1 MRVSVDVGGT
11 FTDLVAE
18 VETGAFQL
26 FKAPTTPDDPV
37 IGVLDVLRTAASAN
51 GASLVDF
58 LARAEM
64 FFHATTRATNAILT
78 KGAATTAFLT
88 TEGHPDILLYRE
100 GGRSEPFNN
109 TVPYPDPYVPR
120 SLTFE
125 ICERVDSAGRIVKPL
140 DEEMAGAVIERLRE
154 RRVEAVGVCLL
165 WSMVEPKHE
174 LRLGE
179 LLEERLPGVPFTLSH
194 KLNPAIR
201 EYRRASSTCIDASLK
216 PLMSSYL
223 RNLRARL
230 RDEGFRGR
238 LLAVSSLGGVVDAE
252 YMASA
257 PIHSVKSG
265 PSVAPIAGR
274 HYAITS
280 GKSDTAIVADTGGT
294 SYDVT
299 LVHRGEIPF
308 TRETWLGMPYRGHM
322 TGFPSVDVK
331 SIGAGGG
338 SIAWVD
344 DGGMLHVGPE
354 SAGSAPGPVC
364 YGKGGAR
371 PTVTDAAL
379 ALGYLDPDFFL
390 DGAIRLDVVAAN
402 DAIRRSVAARL
413 SIPVT
418 EAANAIIELATEN
431 MVRAIEDIT
440 IDQGI
445 DPKGAILIG
454 GGGAAGLNA
463 VRIAR
468 RLGSPRV
475 IIPPIGATLSAGSAL
490 MSDISTEF
498 SATQFTT
505 SHGFDFDAVNRTL
518 SRLEQQCRDFIA
530 ESGAGSLAQDIEFF
544 AEARYPHQIWEVEV
558 PIECERFNSPG
569 DVRALV
575 EALHRVHQQRFS
587 FRDAESEIEVVT
599 WRARVT
605 CRLPRPEKIRV
616 VGKSEQ
622 RLGTAIRRAVFP
634 ELGQV
639 DARVLHIDALNPGE
653 AVLGPAIVESNFTTI
668 VVDPNSEAELTSDG
682 SLAISIL
689 SQQPQRGAPP

>member
-1 MRVSVDVGGT
+1 
-11 FTDLVAE
+11 
-18 VETGAFQL
+18 
-26 FKAPTTPDDPV
+26 
-37 IGVLDVLRTAASAN
+37 
-51 GASLVDF
+51 
-58 LARAEM
+58 
-64 FFHATTRATNAILT
+64 
-78 KGAATTAFLT
+78 
-88 TEGHPDILLYRE
+88 
-100 GGRSEPFNN
+100 
-109 TVPYPDPYVPR
+109 
-120 SLTFE
+120 
-125 ICERVDSAGRIVKPL
+125 
-140 DEEMAGAVIERLRE
+140 
-154 RRVEAVGVCLL
+154 
-165 WSMVEPKHE
+165 
-174 LRLGE
+174 
-179 LLEERLPGVPFTLSH
+179 
-194 KLNPAIR
+194 
-201 EYRRASSTCIDASLK
+201 
-216 PLMSSYL
+216 MSSYL
-223 RNLRARL
+223 RNLKGRL

-274 HYAITS
+274 HYAISS
-280 GKSDTAIVADTGGT
+280 GGSDTAIVADTGGT

-308 TRETWLGMPYRGHM
+308 TRETWLGLPYRGHM

-354 SAGSAPGPVC
+354 SAGSVPGPVC

-390 DGAIRLDVVAAN
+390 DGAIRLDHAAASDAIARLVAAKL
-402 DAIRRSVAARL
+402 AIPLA
-413 SIPVT
+413 

-468 RLGSPRV
+468 RLGCPRV

-490 MSDISTEF
+490 MSDIGTEF

-505 SHGFDFDAVNRTL
+505 SHRFDFDAVNRTL
-518 SRLEQQCRDFIA
+518 SQLERQCLAFIDD
-530 ESGAGSLAQDIEFF
+530 SGAGSLAHDIEYF
-544 AEARYPHQIWEVEV
+544 AEARYPHQIWEVEIPV
-558 PIECERFNSPG
+558 QCKQFASAA
-569 DVRALV
+569 DVRGLV
-575 EALHRVHQQRFS
+575 EALHRVHEQRFS
-587 FRDAESEIEVVT
+587 FRDADSDVEVVT

-605 CRLPRPEKIRV
+605 CRLPRAAKIAV
-616 VGKSEQ
+616 VGKSER
-622 RLGTAIRRAVFP
+622 RLGAATRVATFP
-634 ELGQV
+634 DLGQV
-639 DARVLHIDALNPGE
+639 DARVFHIDALNPRE
-653 AVLGPAIVESNFTTI
+653 TVTGPAIVESSFTT
-668 VVDPNSEAELTSDG
+668 VVIDPKSEAELTSDG
-682 SLAISIL
+682 SLSIRIL
-689 SQQPQRGAPP
+689 S

>member
-37 IGVLDVLRTAASAN
+37 IGVLDVLRSAAAAN
-51 GASLVDF
+51 GASLTDF
-58 LARAEM
+58 LSRAEM

-78 KGAATTAFLT
+78 KSTARTAFLT

-109 TVPYPDPYVPR
+109 TVPFPEPYVPR

-125 ICERVDSAGRIVKPL
+125 ISERVDSAGRIVKPL
-140 DEEMAGAVIERLRE
+140 DEEAALVVIRQLQAL
-154 RRVEAVGVCLL
+154 RVEAVGVCLL
-165 WSMVEPKHE
+165 WSMVEPIHE
-174 LRLGE
+174 LRIGE
-179 LLEERLPGVPFTLSH
+179 LLEAHLPGVPFTLSH

-216 PLMSSYL
+216 PLMSTYL
-223 RNLRARL
+223 RSLRARL
-230 RDEGFRGR
+230 RDEGFHGR

-274 HYAITS
+274 HYAISS
-280 GKSDTAIVADTGGT
+280 GKSDTAIIADTGGT

-344 DGGMLHVGPE
+344 EGGMLHVGPA
-354 SAGSAPGPVC
+354 SAGSVPGPVC
-364 YGKGGAR
+364 YNKGGVR

-379 ALGYLDPDFFL
+379 VLGYLDPDFFL
-390 DGAIRLDVVAAN
+390 DGAIRLDVAAASDAIGRLVAAKL
-402 DAIRRSVAARL
+402 A
-413 SIPVT
+413 IPVSD
-418 EAANAIIELATEN
+418 AANAIIELATEN

-468 RLGSPRV
+468 RLGCPRV
-475 IIPPIGATLSAGSAL
+475 IIPPIGATLSAGGAL

-505 SHGFDFDAVNRTL
+505 SHSFDFDAVNRTL
-518 SRLEQQCRDFIA
+518 SQLERQCRTFIE
-530 ESGAGSLAQDIEFF
+530 ESGAGSLAHDVEYF

-558 PIECERFNSPG
+558 PVECRQFTSPA
-569 DVRALV
+569 DVRAIV
-575 EALHRVHQQRFS
+575 EALHRVHEQRFS
-587 FRDAESEIEVVT
+587 FRDADSDVEIVT

-605 CRLPRPEKIRV
+605 CRLPRSEKITV
-616 VGKSEQ
+616 VGKSERGLSAAT
-622 RLGTAIRRAVFP
+622 RLAFFP
-634 ELGQV
+634 DLGQV
-639 DARVLHIDALNPGE
+639 DARVFHIDALSPRE
-653 AVLGPAIVESNFTTI
+653 PVVGPAIVESSFTTI
-668 VVDPNSEAELTSDG
+668 VIDPKSAAELTSDG
-682 SLAISIL
+682 SVSIGIL
-689 SQQPQRGAPP
+689 S